1 MPDFGAELKRRR
13 LSAGMSLTGL
23 AASVHFTKGYLNKVE
38 NCSPW
43 SRNRHFPNAAV
54 PVTSSGCRTAAGT
67 SSAAKPSSKRF
78 PHGCSARAQPGSAWC
93 TGWREHSRRPRQAT
107 RWETGQKQDINWPR
121 RPSR

>member
-23 AASVHFTKGYLNKVE
+23 AASVHFSKGYLNKVE

-54 PVTSSGCRTAAGT
+54 PVASSGC
-67 SSAAKPSSKRF
+67 P
-78 PHGCSARAQPGSAWC
+78 ARRGSEGFC
-93 TGWREHSRRPRQAT
+93 RGDQRQGRRNRGEVVMT
-107 RWETGQKQDINWPR
+107 TH
-121 RPSR
+121 